1 MALTINQ
8 AIATQVSLAY
18 LGRPQDVGALTT
30 FGLGLATGPVPS
42 PTAAQ
47 LKDLFATAESKVVF
61 GASATMSSVISK
73 SFELVG
79 RTATA
84 QNITDIVTWANS
96 AKLDISQLPWEIM
109 KIALSTESLLPQAS
123 QVAWARLSV
132 AYQFAEDISANSTAL
147 QSLATSTT
155 QQDAARAVISGVTSF
170 ATIATAYP
178 STGSG
183 TAANF
188 VSGASSTAGQTFTLT
203 TGADVSGLLQSDVV
217 KSSST
222 TGNDTF
228 TGTVGITAAT
238 FAIGDTLDGGSGAD
252 TLVLNDAVTTPAA
265 YTLAMPVGASVKSM
279 ETLTVN
285 GSLGVTADT
294 TVAAWAAA
302 GITKLNVTGT
312 DDLSIVAAAT
322 TDVAAT
328 ASALSSDGTAAAE
341 LSVNGGKNVTTVS
354 ADSVTLTAGPATS
367 GQIIIG
373 ATTAAKGAVSVT
385 HTETGVDAAG
395 NVDATGSTIAITGGT
410 TVTVSSLV
418 VVGASDNAGDTMT
431 HGAVG
436 VTGNAD
442 TTSVTVNQTAAA
454 ARSATAV
461 GIING
466 AVTIA
471 DVNAADATKAGSIAS
486 VSLTNFGNSTVD
498 SSALTS
504 VTLGG
509 TGGTMGIGRG
519 ALTAVPTANT
529 LALNTNTL
537 TGTNTITDSEAAA
550 DDGFTTINLTNTGT
564 TVIADLV
571 AADMTTLNI
580 AGSGSLK
587 LTANTLGGALTT
599 TVVSTSTG
607 TVELAGALTAAA
619 NYTGAAGVD
628 KVTAGAAATGTINT
642 GAGDDTITAST
653 LGTGTINGGD
663 GTADTLLMAAA
674 DAATATASA
683 AFAAKVTNVERL
695 SLGAYTDAAGVTVN
709 LANMNN
715 YNHVTSAGGAT
726 AVAAR
731 AQAIS
736 GFTTGGTFNQTALFD
751 TNQNVTLSGA
761 GFSAGTTD
769 TFNLGMTGTDG
780 YANLGVLTLA
790 DIETLNITT
799 TDSDTTAATTAFDAN
814 IDSTSVKTVVVT
826 GNAGMTFAN
835 SDLGTALTTFNA
847 SGVTVGPVTYT
858 TAALAAAATI
868 TGGAGADTLNGASA
882 AVAGVT
888 INGGAGNDTIT
899 GSATKANTLNGGDG
913 NDSITGGG
921 AADVIDGGAG
931 TNTYV
936 FSSANVAEQAG
947 SGTTS
952 GAVIN
957 LSADALTA
965 SAVFTA
971 SGAYLTLSQASV
983 AAGTSTYLFSNES
996 NTNASVIDTLANI
1009 NNVTGTNLADY
1020 IVGSATANT
1029 ITGGVGIDRLTGGSG
1044 ADTFVTTVGAAY
1056 TTAAADT
1063 ITDFVVGASGDILQI
1078 SIADSTAVANL
1089 GIVAAGNGSTAIAGN
1104 LVVKAMTAGTGITL
1118 AATDEIVVI
1127 TGTLADSTALL
1138 ASIGTG
1144 AGIITKS
1151 ANNTTT
1157 NGLLVVWNNGTNTFV
1172 STISD
1177 AGADAAMT
1185 TADLAA
1191 VNIVTLTGVLTAFD
1205 TVNFV
1210 AVA

>member
-1 MALTINQ
+1 MASTTYLQQAYLAYFGRPADVSGLSFYADKTEASVVAAFSASAESQAFFGSLNTLAQINTIYQNLFNRAAEPAGLTYWAGEINSGRL
-8 AIATQVSLAY
+8 SLAQASMGI
-18 LGRPQDVGALTT
+18 LAGAQNADK
-30 FGLGLATGPVPS
+30 LAVTNKLAAATAF
-42 PTAAQ
+42 TAALDTSDEMIGYQ
-47 LKDLFATAESKVVF
+47 GT
-61 GASATMSSVISK
+61 SVITSARAYLA
-73 SFELVG
+73 SVDSTAASLT
-79 RTATA
+79 TATA
-84 QNITDIVTWANS
+84 TA
-96 AKLDISQLPWEIM
+96 
-109 KIALSTESLLPQAS
+109 ALNA
-123 QVAWARLSV
+123 SV
-132 AYQFAEDISANSTAL
+132 ATVVAAGTTSSSA
-147 QSLATSTT
+147 
-155 QQDAARAVISGVTSF
+155 
-170 ATIATAYP
+170 
-178 STGSG
+178 GS
-183 TAANF
+183 N
-188 VSGASSTAGQTFTLT
+188 FTLT
-203 TGADVSGLLQSDVV
+203 TGSDVSGLLQSDVV

-228 TGTVGITAAT
+228 MGTVGITAAT

-252 TLVLNDAVTTPAA
+252 TLVLNDAVTTAAA

-328 ASALSSDGTAAAE
+328 ASALSAAAGTE
-341 LSVNGGKNVTTVS
+341 LGVQGGKNVTTVS
-354 ADSVTLTAGPATS
+354 ADSVTGDTGGAGAVASST
-367 GQIIIG
+367 IVIG
-373 ATTAAKGAVSVT
+373 STTAPTGAVSVT
-385 HTETGVDAAG
+385 HTETTVDNATAG
-395 NVDATGSTIAITGGT
+395 ASTSTTSTINVTGGT
-410 TVTVSSLV
+410 TVSINSLV
-418 VVGASDNAGDTMT
+418 TAGVAENAGDISTI
-431 HGAVG
+431 GAIG
-436 VTGNAD
+436 VTGNAS
-442 TTSVTVNQTAAA
+442 TTSASVTQSA
-454 ARSATAV
+454 ATAV
-461 GIING
+461 FAAAGDKIQILNG
-466 AVTIA
+466 VVTIA

-571 AADMTTLNI
+571 AADLTTLNI

-695 SLGAYTDAAGVTVN
+695 SLGAYADAAGVTVN

-715 YNHVTSAGGAT
+715 YNHVTSAGGVT
-726 AVAAR
+726 GGAAR

-736 GFTTGGTFNQTALFD
+736 GFTTGGTFNQTALFN

-769 TFNLGMTGTDG
+769 TFNLGMTGTNG
-780 YANLGVLTLA
+780 YANVGVLTLA

-868 TGGAGADTLNGASA
+868 TGGAGADTLSGASA

-899 GSATKANTLNGGDG
+899 GSATKANTLNGDAG
-913 NDSITGGG
+913 NDSITGGA

-936 FSSANVAEQAG
+936 FSSTTVAEQAG

-971 SGAYLTLSQASV
+971 SGAYLTSSQASV
-983 AAGTSTYLFSNES
+983 AAGASTYLFNNES

-1029 ITGGVGIDRLTGGSG
+1029 IIGGDGVDVMTGGAG
-1044 ADTFVTTVGAAY
+1044 ADTFAVQITE
-1056 TTAAADT
+1056 ADLDV
-1063 ITDFVVGASGDILQI
+1063 ITDFSSTDFLSIVVGTPA
-1078 SIADSTAVANL
+1078 ANTYFE
-1089 GIVAAGNGSTAIAGN
+1089 GAAGSVAT
-1104 LVVKAMTAGTGITL
+1104 
-1118 AATDEIVVI
+1118 TDEIVVLTAVGYANVAAAYAGGTFAAASEVTVIFFDTDTNTAKVAYDVNGETAGDAVELANLTGI
-1127 TGTLADSTALL
+1127 TSLALL
-1138 ASIGTG
+1138 AAAFATG
-1144 AGIITKS
+1144 SVIYS
-1151 ANNTTT
+1151 
-1157 NGLLVVWNNGTNTFV
+1157 
-1172 STISD
+1172 
-1177 AGADAAMT
+1177 
-1185 TADLAA
+1185 
-1191 VNIVTLTGVLTAFD
+1191 
-1205 TVNFV
+1205 
-1210 AVA
+1210 

>member
-1 MALTINQ
+1 MP
-8 AIATQVSLAY
+8 AITVA
-18 LGRPQDVGALTT
+18 
-30 FGLGLATGPVPS
+30 
-42 PTAAQ
+42 
-47 LKDLFATAESKVVF
+47 
-61 GASATMSSVISK
+61 M
-73 SFELVG
+73 
-79 RTATA
+79 RTE
-84 QNITDIVTWANS
+84 
-96 AKLDISQLPWEIM
+96 ISQLYVSLFGRAPDGEGLGFWVSSYANGNSIA
-109 KIALSTESLLPQAS
+109 KIA
-123 QVAWARLSV
+123 
-132 AYQFAEDISANSTAL
+132 
-147 QSLATSTT
+147 QSMYEVP
-155 QQDAARAVISGVTSF
+155 AARAYYPLYATPTEVVTTFYTNVLGRAPDTEGLAFWVNEYNKLSQGAFFEKLISTVVNYSGTDAAGVASKSLFVNKVAVAQYYGEQNGTVAGATAALNGVTS
-170 ATIATAYP
+170 AAASVDTAK
-178 STGSG
+178 
-183 TAANF
+183 AAILT
-188 VSGASSTAGQTFTLT
+188 SGASGQTFTLT
-203 TGADVSGLLQSDVV
+203 TSSDVSGLLQSDVV

-228 TGTVGITAAT
+228 TGTVGIAAAT

-252 TLVLNDAVTTPAA
+252 TLVLNDAVATPAA

-328 ASALSSDGTAAAE
+328 ASALSAAAGTE
-341 LSVNGGKNVTTVS
+341 LGVQGGKNVTTVS
-354 ADSVTLTAGPATS
+354 ADSVTGDTGGAGAVASST
-367 GQIIIG
+367 IVIG
-373 ATTAAKGAVSVT
+373 STTAPTGAVSVT
-385 HTETGVDAAG
+385 HTETTVDNATAG
-395 NVDATGSTIAITGGT
+395 ASTSTTSTINVTGGT
-410 TVTVSSLV
+410 TVAISSLV
-418 VVGASDNAGDTMT
+418 TAGVAEHAGDISTI
-431 HGAVG
+431 GAIG
-436 VTGNAD
+436 VTGNAS
-442 TTSVTVNQTAAA
+442 TTSASVTQSAATAIFAAA
-454 ARSATAV
+454 
-461 GIING
+461 GDKIQILNG

-571 AADMTTLNI
+571 AADLTTLNI

-587 LTANTLGGALTT
+587 LTANTLGGTLTT
-599 TVVSTSTG
+599 TIVSTSTG

-695 SLGAYTDAAGVTVN
+695 SLGAYADAAGVTVN

-715 YNHVTSAGGAT
+715 YNHVTSAGAT
-726 AVAAR
+726 ASTGGAR

-736 GFTTGGTFNQTALFD
+736 GFTTGGTFNQTALLG
-751 TNQNVTLSGA
+751 TSQNVTLSGA

-769 TFNLGMTGTDG
+769 SFNLGMTGTNG
-780 YANLGVLTLA
+780 YANAGVLTLA

-814 IDSTSVKTVVVT
+814 IDSTSVKTVIVA

-868 TGGAGADTLNGASA
+868 TGGAGDDTLSGASA

-888 INGGAGNDTIT
+888 INGGAGADTIT
-899 GSATKANTLNGGDG
+899 GSATKANTLNGDAG
-913 NDSITGGG
+913 NDSITGGA

-936 FSSANVAEQAG
+936 FSSTTVAEQAG

-1029 ITGGVGIDRLTGGSG
+1029 IIGGDGVDVMTGGAG
-1044 ADTFVTTVGAAY
+1044 ADSFAVQITE
-1056 TTAAADT
+1056 ADLDV
-1063 ITDFVVGASGDILQI
+1063 ITDFSSIDFLLIDVGTPA
-1078 SIADSTAVANL
+1078 ANTYFE
-1089 GIVAAGNGSTAIAGN
+1089 GAAGTVA
-1104 LVVKAMTAGTGITL
+1104 T
-1118 AATDEIVVI
+1118 TDEIVVLTAAGYANVAAAYAAGTFAAASEVTVIFFDTDTNTAKVAYDANGETANDAVELANLTGI
-1127 TGTLADSTALL
+1127 TSLALL
-1138 ASIGTG
+1138 AAAFATG
-1144 AGIITKS
+1144 SVIYS
-1151 ANNTTT
+1151 
-1157 NGLLVVWNNGTNTFV
+1157 
-1172 STISD
+1172 
-1177 AGADAAMT
+1177 
-1185 TADLAA
+1185 
-1191 VNIVTLTGVLTAFD
+1191 
-1205 TVNFV
+1205 
-1210 AVA
+1210 

>member
-1 MALTINQ
+1 MASTTFLQQAYLAYFGRPADVSGLSFYNDKTEAQVVAAFSASPESQAFFGSLNTLAQINTIYQNLFNRPAEPAGLTYWSGEIN
-8 AIATQVSLAY
+8 AGRLSLAQASMGI
-18 LGRPQDVGALTT
+18 LNGAQNADKIAVSNK
-30 FGLGLATGPVPS
+30 LAASTAF
-42 PTAAQ
+42 TAALDTTDEMIGYQ
-47 LKDLFATAESKVVF
+47 GTAVITSARAFLASVSSDAAT
-61 GASATMSSVISK
+61 
-73 SFELVG
+73 L
-79 RTATA
+79 TA
-84 QNITDIVTWANS
+84 
-96 AKLDISQLPWEIM
+96 
-109 KIALSTESLLPQAS
+109 
-123 QVAWARLSV
+123 
-132 AYQFAEDISANSTAL
+132 
-147 QSLATSTT
+147 ATSTT
-155 QQDAARAVISGVTSF
+155 ALNATVAATVAAGS
-170 ATIATAYP
+170 TA
-178 STGSG
+178 S
-183 TAANF
+183 
-188 VSGASSTAGQTFTLT
+188 VAGQTFTLT
-203 TGADVSGLLQSDVV
+203 TGTDTSGIIKGDGGGTI
-217 KSSST
+217 ST
-222 TGNDTF
+222 GGNDTF
-228 TGTVGITAAT
+228 TGTVGIAAAT
-238 FAIGDTLDGGSGAD
+238 FAIGDTLDGGTGTD
-252 TLVLNDAVTTPAA
+252 TLILNDAVATPAA
-265 YTLAMPVGASVKSM
+265 YTLAMPVGASVRSM

-294 TVAAWAAA
+294 TAAVWAAA
-302 GITKLNVTGT
+302 GITRLNVTGT
-312 DDLSIVAAAT
+312 DDISIVAAAT
-322 TDVAAT
+322 TDVTAT
-328 ASALSSDGTAAAE
+328 ATALSAAAGTE
-341 LSVNGGKNVTTVS
+341 LGVVGGRNVTTIS
-354 ADSVTLTAGPATS
+354 ADSVTGDTGGAGAVASST
-367 GQIIIG
+367 IVIG
-373 ATTAAKGAVSVT
+373 NTTAPAGAVSVT
-385 HTETGVDAAG
+385 HTETTVDNATAG
-395 NVDATGSTIAITGGT
+395 ASTSTTSTINVTGGT
-410 TVTVSSLV
+410 TVAISSLV
-418 VVGASDNAGDTMT
+418 TAGVAENAGDISTI
-431 HGAVG
+431 GAIG
-436 VTGNAD
+436 VTGNAS
-442 TTSVTVNQTAAA
+442 TTSVSVTQSA
-454 ARSATAV
+454 ATAV
-461 GIING
+461 FAAAGDKIQILNG

-486 VSLTNFGNSTVD
+486 VTLTNFGNSTVD

-571 AADMTTLNI
+571 AADLTTLNI

-587 LTANTLGGALTT
+587 LTANTLGGTLTT

-607 TVELAGALTAAA
+607 SVELAGALAVAA
-619 NYTGAAGVD
+619 NYTGGVGVD
-628 KVTAGAAATGTINT
+628 KVTAGTAATGTINT
-642 GAGDDTITAST
+642 GDGNDTITAST
-653 LGTGTINGGD
+653 LGTAGRINGGD
-663 GTADTLLMAAA
+663 GTADVLLMAAA

-695 SLGAYTDAAGVTVN
+695 SLGAYANAAGVTVN

-715 YNHVTSAGGAT
+715 YNHVTSAGAAASNGG
-726 AVAAR
+726 AR

-736 GFTTGGTFNQTALFD
+736 GFTTGGTFNQTALLGTD
-751 TNQNVTLSGA
+751 QNVTLSGA

-780 YANLGVLTLA
+780 YANAGSLTLA

-814 IDSTSVKTVVVT
+814 IDSTSVKTVTIT

-868 TGGAGADTLNGASA
+868 TGGAGDDALSGASA

-888 INGGAGNDTIT
+888 INGGAGADTIT
-899 GSATKANTLNGGDG
+899 GSATKANTLNGDAG
-913 NDSITGGG
+913 NDSITGGA
-921 AADVIDGGAG
+921 AADAIDGGAG

-936 FSSANVAEQAG
+936 FSSANVVEQAG

-965 SAVFTA
+965 TAVNTA
-971 SGAYLTLSQASV
+971 SGAFLSSLQASV
-983 AAGTSTYLFSNES
+983 ASGSSTYLFSNES

-1009 NNVTGTNLADY
+1009 NNARGTNLADY
-1020 IVGSATANT
+1020 IVGSATANV
-1029 ITGGVGIDRLTGGSG
+1029 ITGGLGVDTLTGGSG
-1044 ADTFVTTVGAAY
+1044 ADTFVTTIGAAY

-1063 ITDFVVGASGDILQI
+1063 ITDFAVGASGDILHI

-1089 GIVAAGNGSTAIAGN
+1089 GIVAAGNGATAIAGN

-1127 TGTLADSTALL
+1127 SGTLADSTALL

-1151 ANNTTT
+1151 TTNTAT

-1177 AGADAAMT
+1177 AGNDAAMT

-1210 AVA
+1210 AVT